1 MERESKGRPLIP
13 VDNRVSGGAAGV
25 AELTE
30 EELVDRIVELL
41 TEAFITELGEELRKE
56 LLEELKGAIVDSGAS
71 QTFVTK
77 AVTLLNAQ
85 SCSGTVRIATG
96 MTEKIVE
103 KGELGPLKGALK
115 VNSFT
120 RTLIG
125 VRDLADQFGGVYF
138 DSKHVHVVSKKDDK
152 VISTK
157 IGEATKAR
165 LYSFDLEALEK
176 HVKEFERLGQ
186 VSEAK

>member
-1 MERESKGRPLIP
+1 M
-13 VDNRVSGGAAGV
+13 
-25 AELTE
+25 
-30 EELVDRIVELL
+30 
-41 TEAFITELGEELRKE
+41 
-56 LLEELKGAIVDSGAS
+56 DSGAS
-71 QTFVTK
+71 QTFVTT
-77 AVTLLNAQ
+77 AVKLLNAQ
-85 SCSGTVRIATG
+85 PCSGTVRIATG

-138 DSKHVHVVSKKDDK
+138 DSKHVYVVSKKDDK